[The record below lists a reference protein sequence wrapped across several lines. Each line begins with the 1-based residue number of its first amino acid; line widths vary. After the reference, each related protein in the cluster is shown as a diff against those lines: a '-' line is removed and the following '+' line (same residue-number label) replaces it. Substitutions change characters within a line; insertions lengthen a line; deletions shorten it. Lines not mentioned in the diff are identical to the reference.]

1 MNMELVIRKI
11 GNSKGA
17 VIPAPLLKELGVD
30 AGQILQANVVE
41 GRLVIEKMKQ
51 PEYSLNDLLAQ
62 CSPEMMAL
70 DDEDKSWLNDAPV
83 GKEVVSG

>member
-1 MNMELVIRKI
+1 MELVIRKI

-30 AGQILQANVVE
+30 TGQIMQANVVE

-51 PEYSLNDLLAQ
+51 PDYSLDELLAR
-62 CSPEMMAL
+62 CSPETMAL
-70 DDEDKSWLNDAPV
+70 DDEDNAWLNDSPV
-83 GKEVVSG
+83 GKEAL